1 LQSKGWIVAVSHIRQ
16 LGEGAEG
23 AAPEG
28 IFTKA
33 VGVQR
38 AATAA
43 AFMYKH
49 VEHD

>member
-1 LQSKGWIVAVSHIRQ
+1 MALSHIQ
-16 LGEGAEG
+16 QWGEGAEG

-33 VGVQR
+33 VGAQR

-43 AFMYKH
+43 TLVYKH